1 MSNICKKYIK
11 NEKNIHFCKIDVE
24 GEEKNVLLGFNFE
37 NCRPN
42 VFVIESTKPGTIIPS
57 FSEWENIL
65 LSNNFSFIYQYRI
78 NRFYIDNKI
87 PNLNKKFKN
96 IDKYIEIYEKNKKN

>member
-1 MSNICKKYIK
+1 MTIKIDTMSNICKQYIK

-42 VFVIESTKPGTIIPS
+42 VFVIESTKPGTMIPS

-65 LSNNFSFIYQYRI
+65 
-78 NRFYIDNKI
+78 
-87 PNLNKKFKN
+87 
-96 IDKYIEIYEKNKKN
+96 DKYIEIKKTNLELDIFKLFFHFYH